1 MILINLLPHRELERE
16 RRRHS
21 FNQSLG
27 LAALLGGLVAALVF
41 VAFQAQISAQ
51 HGKNQ
56 LLKTEITRF
65 DAQIK
70 HIASL
75 QAEIT
80 ALRARASM
88 RLKTC
93 RPTVTYRCFY

>member
-1 MILINLLPHRELERE
+1 MILINLLPHRELARKQ
-16 RRRHS
+16 RRVI

-41 VAFQAQISAQ
+41 AAFGAQISAQ
-51 HGKNQ
+51 QGKNK
-56 LLKTEITRF
+56 LLQGEITRF

-70 HIASL
+70 DIASL

-80 ALRARASM
+80 TARAPA
-88 RLKTC
+88 C
-93 RPTVTYRCFY
+93 G